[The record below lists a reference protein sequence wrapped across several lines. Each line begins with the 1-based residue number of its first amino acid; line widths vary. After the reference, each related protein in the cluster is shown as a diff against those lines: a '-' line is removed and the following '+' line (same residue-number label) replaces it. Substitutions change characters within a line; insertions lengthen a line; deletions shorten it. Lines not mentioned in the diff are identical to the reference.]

1 MSDTPILA
9 SLPSILSP
17 FTQEEVYACLRQ
29 VIDPELNI
37 DVVSLGLV
45 YEVVI
50 KELQTEAG
58 PAPFLHILLTL
69 TTPGCPLAAVFD
81 TMIKEA
87 LIGLPGLDT
96 KKNVMVELTFDPPW
110 MPDMMTEEARAELG
124 FD

>member
-1 MSDTPILA
+1 MTDSTIKHPPA
-9 SLPSILSP
+9 S
-17 FTQEEVYACLRQ
+17 FTKENVYDCLRQ

-50 KELQTEAG
+50 KEIQTDAG
-58 PAPFLHILLTL
+58 LAPFVHVLLTL

-87 LIGLPGLDT
+87 LVPLPGLDV
-96 KKNVMVELTFDPPW
+96 KKNVMIELTFDPPW
-110 MPDMMTEEARAELG
+110 MPDMMTEEAKAELG